1 MHLFLMQLCFLH
13 LCLAGGCGGR
23 TKSSTSFDPEL
34 GPTIGSMARFNI
46 PEPLQLKGYG
56 LVVGLKGAGS
66 AECPPRVRTYLEKY
80 ILRQLPSSG
89 KFDVDSFIS
98 SLDTAI
104 VLVEGATSEMPSRGE
119 YFDVKISALPGTQT
133 VSLDGGA
140 LLETELK
147 IGEQFDVT
155 TRPVADVKGPVL
167 VDKIGDSDPDKRTGY
182 ILAGGKVLIGSRIE
196 MQLRRNDFKLT
207 NEIRNRINGRF
218 GNEVASAPLPGRIE
232 IAIPAKYGADKRR
245 FIALVG
251 SMFLTDGPELEEQ
264 RITSLTTTLATTQDK
279 YAAEV
284 ALEAIGNKC
293 LATLGRNLQS
303 ADELVRFHT
312 ARCMLYLGS
321 DAGLMALRQIVTD
334 TGSNHR
340 IEALDAIVFGARRSD
355 AAATARRLLRDNNF
369 SIRLAAYEHLR
380 NLDDIAIAQEY
391 IGDNFYLERVA
402 QTDYKDIF
410 ASRSGQ
416 PRLVLFGTPIY
427 CKSNMFVEFPDGD
440 ITLNAAGQQ
449 YVTIIRKH
457 PKRPDVILQLKSTL
471 DVGDI
476 IRTLCNTPIQEGET
490 GRGGLGVSYAD
501 AMALLKLMC
510 DKGAIEARFHAGEL
524 PKIGLNVKK

>member
-1 MHLFLMQLCFLH
+1 
-13 LCLAGGCGGR
+13 
-23 TKSSTSFDPEL
+23 
-34 GPTIGSMARFNI
+34 
-46 PEPLQLKGYG
+46 
-56 LVVGLKGAGS
+56 
-66 AECPPRVRTYLEKY
+66 
-80 ILRQLPSSG
+80 
-89 KFDVDSFIS
+89 
-98 SLDTAI
+98 
-104 VLVEGATSEMPSRGE
+104 
-119 YFDVKISALPGTQT
+119 
-133 VSLDGGA
+133 
-140 LLETELK
+140 
-147 IGEQFDVT
+147 
-155 TRPVADVKGPVL
+155 
-167 VDKIGDSDPDKRTGY
+167 
-182 ILAGGKVLIGSRIE
+182 
-196 MQLRRNDFKLT
+196 
-207 NEIRNRINGRF
+207 
-218 GNEVASAPLPGRIE
+218 
-232 IAIPAKYGADKRR
+232 
-245 FIALVG
+245 
-251 SMFLTDGPELEEQ
+251 
-264 RITSLTTTLATTQDK
+264 
-279 YAAEV
+279 
-284 ALEAIGNKC
+284 
-293 LATLGRNLQS
+293 
-303 ADELVRFHT
+303 
-312 ARCMLYLGS
+312 MLYLGS

-355 AAATARRLLRDNNF
+355 AAATARRLLRDDNF
-369 SIRLAAYEHLR
+369 GIRLAAYEHLR

-416 PRLVLFGTPIY
+416 PRLVLFGAPIY
-427 CKSNMFVEFPDGD
+427 CKSNMFVESPDGD